1 MLRFL
6 LLRLAQAVLVVWGV
20 ASLVFVVLHLS
31 GDPTLLMVPQGAPL
45 SAIVRLRH
53 QLGFDRPLPVQYGA
67 FVWHLAHGDL
77 GDSIWQD
84 EPAMTVIAQRFPAT
98 AELAGTALVV
108 ALAVGLGIGIPAALA
123 RGGGFDRAVM
133 AMTLLGQ
140 AMPAFWLGLLLIMLF
155 AVQFRWLPPSGTGG
169 WSHLVLP
176 AVTLAALPAATF
188 ARMVRAAVLEE
199 TTKDYVRTA
208 RAKGASRGRV
218 TVRHLLRNAAIPV
231 ITVVSIEVAN
241 LLGGAVITES
251 VFAWPGLGRLLLD
264 AIAARDYTLV
274 QAAVL
279 VGSVVFVLASLL
291 ADVLYSVADPRIQ
304 LG

>member
-1 MLRFL
+1 MTRYL

-53 QLGFDRPLPVQYGA
+53 QLGFDRPLPVQYAA
-67 FVWHLAHGDL
+67 FVWQRGHGDL

-84 EPAMTVIAQRFPAT
+84 EPAMTVIGQRFPAT
-98 AELAGTALVV
+98 AELAGTALLI
-108 ALAVGLGIGIPAALA
+108 ALAVGLGLGVPAALA
-123 RGGGFDRAVM
+123 RGGGFDRAVI
-133 AMTLLGQ
+133 ALTLVGQ
-140 AMPAFWLGLLLIMLF
+140 AMPAFWLGLLLILVF
-155 AVQFRWLPPSGTGG
+155 AVHLRWVPPSGTGG
-169 WSHLVLP
+169 LSHLVLP
-176 AVTLAALPAATF
+176 ALTLAALPTATF
-188 ARMVRAAVLEE
+188 ARMARAAVLEE

-208 RAKGASRGRV
+208 RAKGASRRRV
-218 TVRHLLRNAAIPV
+218 TVRHLLRNASIPV
-231 ITVVSIEVAN
+231 ITVAAIEVAN

-251 VFAWPGLGRLLLD
+251 VFAWPGVGRLLID

-279 VGSVVFVLASLL
+279 VGSVVFVLASLA